1 MTDVFMRIRFCG
13 LVNVSV
19 CKVRSR
25 AVAKYVRSMWYIDYR
40 MYVVYIGI
48 KDGID

>member
-1 MTDVFMRIRFCG
+1 MTDVFMRILFCG